1 MECEIVGRILTI
13 YNFRSQLTLTAFTSN
28 SRMENPMYA
37 ETVSPQTTAEAQP
50 AHQPAHPGA
59 PRSATHDVDQ
69 HRDPRPDPHPG
80 HSTGPRTAEGK
91 ARSSRN
97 ALKHGLTSEEAVLP
111 EEDGADFEA
120 LRQGFVDDLRPAG
133 ETEETLAEI
142 MAVMTWKLR
151 RVWRMEP
158 GVFASWRAKAG
169 RHASAG
175 AVWALDCMADASLEK
190 LGRHEARCFRA
201 LMQSEAR
208 LRLLQKLRAAGLER
222 AYRASNRPRASDS
235 RDGANGKIAKRTPP
249 TEWVPMGSTALE
261 PQIAQIDADEPRAR
275 NGVRSEGEASGSTDG
290 ANGENAKRTRGG
302 EWVPMGSTALE
313 PQIAQIDA
321 YQQRVGNGVR
331 SEGEA
336 SGSTDGANGENAK
349 RTPRAPRGRTLSEA
363 DAQALLDAL
372 PVAPLPPHPAHG
384 AAVRDEVSLLVRG
397 PDGHLRELA
406 RRVVSEI

>member
-1 MECEIVGRILTI
+1 
-13 YNFRSQLTLTAFTSN
+13 
-28 SRMENPMYA
+28 MYA

-59 PRSATHDVDQ
+59 PRSATPDVDQ
-69 HRDPRPDPHPG
+69 HRDPRPDSHPG
-80 HSTGPRTAEGK
+80 HATGPRTAEGK

-261 PQIAQIDADEPRAR
+261 PQIAQIDADERPATDLTDKTDHLPPLGHGG
-275 NGVRSEGEASGSTDG
+275 NSPVPSVAAAPLSHATDRSHEPGDF
-290 ANGENAKRTRGG
+290 AKRTPPT

-321 YQQRVGNGVR
+321 DEPRARNGVR